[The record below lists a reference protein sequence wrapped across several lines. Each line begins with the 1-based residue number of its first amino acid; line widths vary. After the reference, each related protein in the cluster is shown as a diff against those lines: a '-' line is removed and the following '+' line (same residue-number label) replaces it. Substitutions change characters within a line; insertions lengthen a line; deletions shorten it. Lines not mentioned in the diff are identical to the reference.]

1 MLPLAATRNVFNSAV
16 FCEDDA
22 NSTEG
27 VPMKRILI
35 TAALLFATGSAFAES
50 PYEGMQSRT
59 VKALSEQ
66 QVADLNQGRG
76 MGMALAAELNG
87 YPGPSHVLE
96 LADKLELKPDQIS
109 AVRTLFESMKR
120 ESIPLGTKLIEQEGE
135 LDRQFASRA
144 VTPESLR
151 AATAAVAR
159 TQGELRETHLKY
171 HLSTAALLDPG
182 QIQRYASLR
191 GYAGGTDAHQ
201 HHK

>member
-1 MLPLAATRNVFNSAV
+1 
-16 FCEDDA
+16 
-22 NSTEG
+22 
-27 VPMKRILI
+27 MKRILI
-35 TAALLFATGSAFAES
+35 TAALLFATGNAFAES
-50 PYEGMQSRT
+50 PYQGMQSRT

-96 LADKLELKPDQIS
+96 LADKLELKPEQIS

-120 ESIPLGTKLIEQEGE
+120 ESIPLGAKLIEQEGE

-171 HLSTAALLDPG
+171 HLSTAALLDRG

-191 GYAGGTDAHQ
+191 GYAGGPAAHQ